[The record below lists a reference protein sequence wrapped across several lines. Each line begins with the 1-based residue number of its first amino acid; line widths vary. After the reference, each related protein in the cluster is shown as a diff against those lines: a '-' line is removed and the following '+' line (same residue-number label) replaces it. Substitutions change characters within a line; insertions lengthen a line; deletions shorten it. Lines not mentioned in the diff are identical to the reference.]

1 MRWLQLRSVAIAL
14 RIDGKA
20 SGMDLDHTNLRI
32 LSLLEK
38 DARLPT
44 AEIARQ
50 VHLSR
55 PAVQERTARMEGAGV
70 ITGYRVQIGQA
81 GGVRAM
87 VFVRIAERP
96 CDPALQFL
104 AAQAGVVEVFSLSG
118 ELDAVVRVS
127 LPTVAALADLNEVIG
142 SSDLIAEARSQVI
155 LRVL

>member
-1 MRWLQLRSVAIAL
+1 
-14 RIDGKA
+14 
-20 SGMDLDHTNLRI
+20 MDLDHTNLRI

-55 PAVQERTARMEGAGV
+55 PAVQERIARMEGAGV
-70 ITGYRVQIGQA
+70 ITGYRVQIGPA

-104 AAQAGVVEVFSLSG
+104 AAQTGVVEVVSLSG
-118 ELDAVVRVS
+118 ELDAVVRVNLIGILLCTKVAMDIMQAQDGVTS
-127 LPTVAALADLNEVIG
+127 HIFQTVG
-142 SSDLIAEARSQVI
+142 SGVK
-155 LRVL
+155 

>member
-1 MRWLQLRSVAIAL
+1 MRWFQLRSVAIDQ

-20 SGMDLDHTNLRI
+20 SEMDLDHTNLRI

-55 PAVQERTARMEGAGV
+55 PAVQERIARMEGAGV
-70 ITGYRVQIGQA
+70 IAGYRVQIGQA

-104 AAQAGVVEVFSLSG
+104 AAQTGVVEVVSLSG

-127 LPTVAALADLNEVIG
+127 LPTVAALADLNEAIG

>member
-1 MRWLQLRSVAIAL
+1 MRWLQLRSVAIDL

-55 PAVQERTARMEGAGV
+55 PAVQERIARMEGAGV
-70 ITGYRVQIGQA
+70 IAGYRVQIGQA

-104 AAQAGVVEVFSLSG
+104 AAQTGVVEVASLSG
-118 ELDAVVRVS
+118 ELDAVVRVN

>member
-1 MRWLQLRSVAIAL
+1 
-14 RIDGKA
+14 
-20 SGMDLDHTNLRI
+20 MDLDHTNLRI

-55 PAVQERTARMEGAGV
+55 PAVQERIARMEGAGV
-70 ITGYRVQIGQA
+70 IAGYRVQIGQA

-104 AAQAGVVEVFSLSG
+104 AAQTGVVEVASLSG
-118 ELDAVVRVS
+118 ELDAVVRVN

>member
-1 MRWLQLRSVAIAL
+1 
-14 RIDGKA
+14 
-20 SGMDLDHTNLRI
+20 MDLDHTNLRI

-55 PAVQERTARMEGAGV
+55 PAVQERIARMEGAGV
-70 ITGYRVQIGQA
+70 ITGYRVQIGPA

-104 AAQAGVVEVFSLSG
+104 AAQTGVVEVVSLSG
-118 ELDAVVRVS
+118 ELDAVVRVN